1 MSPQQRVGKHRVRT
15 AIIMMCR
22 QWFLAD
28 MFERKDEDNI
38 WFSVV
43 CGDESTWLAPIKN
56 QISSFAPAPLSFLV
70 GSALGKKMLLSLV
83 IISFN
88 IPNMIDGISSS
99 INHEMSLVIDAEK
112 GFVIVE

>member
-1 MSPQQRVGKHRVRT
+1 
-15 AIIMMCR
+15 
-22 QWFLAD
+22 
-28 MFERKDEDNI
+28 
-38 WFSVV
+38 
-43 CGDESTWLAPIKN
+43 
-56 QISSFAPAPLSFLV
+56 LV